1 MYFYH
6 INEKHLSNQGAEIT
20 NLFLFFKLIAKCV
33 QQSTNSPATDPMIHN
48 KKKRSAARPR
58 GSWIFGSGGHRRAV
72 HAVTGL
78 SGLRGLVEGRALLDM

>member
-33 QQSTNSPATDPMIHN
+33 RHSTNSPATDPMIHN
-48 KKKRSAARPR
+48 KKKNALQYVLGIPV
-58 GSWIFGSGGHRRAV
+58 AV
-72 HAVTGL
+72 GFLELEVTGVQCML
-78 SGLRGLVEGRALLDM
+78 